1 MFLKVLVLSGEEEC
15 TDMETKGLFTAITNI
30 VEEEVTQPFS
40 YFVSHLPI
48 SVAGAILR
56 DAELGA
62 FVQLCF
68 ASRPLQSPSKTG
80 LQRAQP
86 EGVDS
91 ERGEKT

>member
-1 MFLKVLVLSGEEEC
+1 MLVLSGEEEC

-40 YFVSHLPI
+40 YCFHLPI